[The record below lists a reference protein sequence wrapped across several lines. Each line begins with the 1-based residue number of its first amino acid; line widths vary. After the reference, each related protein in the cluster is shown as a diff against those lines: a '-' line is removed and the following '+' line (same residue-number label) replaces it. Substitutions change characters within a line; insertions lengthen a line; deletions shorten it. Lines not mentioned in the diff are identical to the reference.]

1 MLVKGDDE
9 TWNTKPPPGR
19 YPKRMPP
26 DLPRRTGFPVTAALA
41 LFPFATFTYGST
53 SLVVTSTREI
63 IASQFSMPNNDDR
76 YAGTFHEFPRSVDK
90 LCTQPT
96 AFEP

>member
-1 MLVKGDDE
+1 
-9 TWNTKPPPGR
+9 
-19 YPKRMPP
+19 MPP

-41 LFPFATFTYGST
+41 LFPLAAFTYGLT
-53 SLVVTSTREI
+53 YLVVASTRKF
-63 IASQFSMPNNDDR
+63 IASPFSMPNNDDC

-90 LCTQPT
+90 LRTQPT